1 MPLER
6 LVDKTTISMKEQ
18 NEKQEGVNQQAPG
31 PSALL
36 LEQYRAMQAVWLK
49 PIFTG

>member
-36 LEQYRAMQAVWLK
+36 LEQYRAMQAVRLK

>member
-6 LVDKTTISMKEQ
+6 LVDKTMISMKEQ
-18 NEKQEGVNQQAPG
+18 NEKQEGVNQQGPG

-36 LEQYRAMQAVWLK
+36 LEQYRAMQAARLK